1 MRVFGLRMQVVGLTF
16 LVVLGV
22 ALAAGQLLYERR
34 VRSPLEEV
42 LLQVDGVEAVTVE
55 PGGSMRAVGP
65 THIRVRL
72 SPDADLERAYGAVA
86 RAAADNLGSRLGRIE
101 LEDARSPELEETL
114 REMRFA
120 VEEAVATGSFQQMAD
135 TLRAVAAARSLDHFR
150 VSVDRQ
156 FVYLT
161 LARDGAYL
169 HELVARTPYTAGGA
183 ATPGSR
189 GEVSTH
195 G

>member
-34 VRSPLEEV
+34 VRSPLEQV

-169 HELVARTPYTAGGA
+169 HELVARAPYGPGGA
-183 ATPGSR
+183 AAPGSR
-189 GEVSTH
+189 GEVSSH